1 MSSLLNESRPPVFCP
16 GCSHERITHA
26 LDLCFQNMGLQ
37 GDQVVIVSDIGC
49 SGLFDTYF
57 HTHAFHGLHGR
68 ALTYATGL
76 KLAQPELKVVVTMGD
91 GGLGIGGAH
100 LLSACRRNLDLTL
113 LILNNFNFGMTG
125 GQFSATTPPAALVA
139 SGFLN
144 QLESPMD
151 VCQVAR
157 SAGASYVTRCSSYRK
172 NLPEVLEAAL
182 RFEGFSLVDMW
193 GLCPGRYTKKNKLTP
208 QIIEEALGDMPTFEG
223 PVKENLREEY
233 GHHYRELASRE
244 KPAPPPLKVE
254 AKFRPPHPSRQDVV
268 ILGRAGQKVVT
279 AGEILCL
286 AGLTA
291 GLWVTQKNE
300 YDITVLRGPSISELI
315 LSPEG
320 IGYTGID
327 RANVVV
333 AIGQE
338 GVERRSALFD
348 HLDEDSLVIQAQGVE
363 IPPSKARAQVVD
375 FKEQGVRIQ
384 DWAIASLS
392 IMAKLDKVISLEML
406 QSALK
411 LSFKE
416 EALATTT
423 ELIDQIKVGDGLK
436 SR

>member
-1 MSSLLNESRPPVFCP
+1 
-16 GCSHERITHA
+16 
-26 LDLCFQNMGLQ
+26 MGLR

-125 GQFSATTPPAALVA
+125 GQFSATTPPEAILA

-172 NLPEVLEAAL
+172 DLPEVLEAAL
-182 RFEGFSLVDMW
+182 RFEGFSLMDMW
-193 GLCPGRYTKKNKLTP
+193 GLCPGRYTKRNKLTP
-208 QIIEEALGDMPTFEG
+208 KIIEEALGNVPIIEG

-233 GHHYRELASRE
+233 GHHYRALASRE

-254 AKFRPPHPSRQDVV
+254 ARFCPPEPSRQEVV
-268 ILGRAGQKVVT
+268 ILGRAGQKVIT

-291 GLWVTQKNE
+291 GLRVTQKNE

-338 GVERRSALFD
+338 GIDRRRALFD

-363 IPPSKARAQVVD
+363 VPHSKARVQAVD
-375 FKEQGVRIQ
+375 FKGQGVKIQ
-384 DWAIASLS
+384 DWALASLS
-392 IMAKLDKVISLEML
+392 IMAKLNKVISLEML

-411 LSFKE
+411 LPSKE
-416 EALATTT
+416 QTLASALD
-423 ELIDQIKVGDGLK
+423 LIGRIQVSDGLE